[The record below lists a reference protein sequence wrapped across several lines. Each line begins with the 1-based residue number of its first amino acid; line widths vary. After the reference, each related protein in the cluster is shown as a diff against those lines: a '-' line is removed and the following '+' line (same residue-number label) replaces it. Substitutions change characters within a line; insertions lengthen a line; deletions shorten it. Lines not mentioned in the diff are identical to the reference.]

1 MSSHTGEWTLNAS
14 THSLDWNIPII
25 SSEDKSG
32 TLEFT
37 VGGDDVGTFFPV
49 KVAFVAQGSLIDI
62 GIGSVS
68 RQDTGEDVPFSQDV
82 TISSDEYLII

>member
-37 VGGDDVGTFFPV
+37 VGRDDVGTFFPV